1 MCSHRSAFTPF
12 LYISPNIFENLETL
26 RPSIAMSFY
35 ARRTQMDLVYMTGIG
50 LFYFMLV
57 GLAYGCAKLGG
68 AQ

>member
-1 MCSHRSAFTPF
+1 
-12 LYISPNIFENLETL
+12 
-26 RPSIAMSFY
+26 
-35 ARRTQMDLVYMTGIG
+35 MDLVYMTGIG